1 MSLFE
6 KERILVP
13 IDFSDISFDALREAI
28 DFTADP
34 TRVYVLHVVPHLEAT
49 DPGMIWQSESVSND
63 SRKEHVQQAF
73 DSKMEEMGLSGVH
86 FSTAIGDPSS
96 EIIDYATTQGID
108 LIVLPSKGKT
118 GIERFLLG
126 SVAERVVRHAHC
138 PVLVLRS

>member
-13 IDFSDISFDALREAI
+13 IDFSDISFQALREAI

-34 TRVYVLHVVPHLEAT
+34 SRVYVLHVVPELEAT
-49 DPGMIWQSESVSND
+49 DPGMIWQSVSSD
-63 SRKEHVQQAF
+63 SRKEHVQKAF
-73 DSKMEEMGLSGVH
+73 DSKMEELGLSGVH
-86 FSTAIGDPSS
+86 FSTAVGNPSS